1 VQKGYHVKAIR
12 RNNKLPFFIPAAV
25 FSTVEWIEG
34 DVLDTTLLENAME
47 GTAAVIHSAAKVSFA
62 AIDYSEMFKTNIEG
76 TANIVNTALQKNI
89 QKLVHISSV
98 AALGRTANGETVTEK
113 KQWEESSI
121 NSNYAVSK
129 YNAEMEVWRGIGEG
143 LNAVMVNPGTI
154 LGYGDWNNSSCA
166 IFKNAYYEFPWYTNG
181 VNGFVAVEDVAK
193 ATVLLLENDTS
204 SERFI
209 VNGDNWPFRRVFNAM
224 ADGFGKRRPHREATP
239 ALASLAWRIEKVKTF
254 FSGKSSLLTKE
265 SARIAQTATYFDNSK
280 ICSALPGFTFTPLD
294 IAIKNACNHYLQ
306 YL

>member
-1 VQKGYHVKAIR
+1 MQKGYHVKAIR

-34 DVLDTTLLENAME
+34 DVLDPTLLENAME

-62 AIDYSEMFKTNIEG
+62 ANDYSEMFKTNIEG